1 MLDYYFPGYSCQAS
15 PAGSETEPFLVFI
28 NSTEI
33 NRVNIDDTN
42 YQTIVTV
49 LSNGVA
55 LEYDYNNDWI
65 YWTVVGSGKISA
77 TRLSND
83 DQVLELLS
91 GTFIY
96 NRLHGKVLYIL
107 C

>member
-28 NSTEI
+28 NFTEI

-42 YQTIVTV
+42 YQTIVVTG

-55 LEYDYNNDWI
+55 LEYDCNNDWI
-65 YWTVVGSGKISA
+65 YWTVAGTGKISA
-77 TRLSND
+77 THLSND
-83 DQVLELLS
+83 DQVL
-91 GTFIY
+91 
-96 NRLHGKVLYIL
+96 
-107 C
+107 